1 MSATTTSSI
10 NKSKNGL
17 KEQPQ
22 LSPREKSH
30 MMDHVVAVIL
40 GGGEGKRLYPLT
52 LSLCKP
58 AISFGGK
65 YKLIDVPISN
75 ALNSGCHKIFIL
87 TQFLTSSLN
96 QHILSTYRFD
106 MFSSGFIKL
115 LPAEQKPS
123 NASWFQGTAD
133 AVRQTLNH
141 LLETDAEYFLILS
154 GDQLYSMDFT
164 KMLRYARETDADL
177 VIASLPVPEESVHRL
192 GTLQVNEEGRITAFY
207 EKPNDPAIIKEFRL
221 SSASTENLKITDP
234 SKQFLGSMGIYLF
247 KREVLVELLLKDTR
261 EDFGKHIIPTK
272 VNLGNSYVYVH
283 DGYWEDVG
291 TIETFFQANMDL
303 IKPEPE
309 FNFYEQNN
317 SIFTAHYNLPSAKIS
332 YTQMND
338 VLICEGSIVEA
349 DELSQSILGPRSIVR
364 KGSIIRETYIMGHEF
379 YTPPSRTQHC
389 PDKLEIGEQCILR
402 KCILDKHVCLGKG
415 VQLINKNK
423 LTHYNGNGIFIRDG
437 IIVVAR
443 GTHLPDGFIL

>member
-1 MSATTTSSI
+1 MSATTVHTT
-10 NKSKNGL
+10 NRAKGNLREKS
-17 KEQPQ
+17 Q
-22 LSPREKSH
+22 LSPMEINH
-30 MMDHVVAVIL
+30 LMDNVVTVIL
-40 GGGEGKRLYPLT
+40 GGGEGKRLFPLT
-52 LSLCKP
+52 QSLCKP

-65 YKLIDVPISN
+65 YRLIDVPISN
-75 ALNSGCHKIFIL
+75 AINSGCHKIFIL

-96 QHILSTYRFD
+96 QHILNTYRFD

-164 KMLRYARETDADL
+164 KMLRFAKSTDADL
-177 VIASLPVPEESVHRL
+177 IIASLPVPEESVKRL
-192 GTLQVNEEGRITAFY
+192 GVLQVNEEGRITAFH
-207 EKPNDPAIIKEFRL
+207 EKPQEPEIVNQFRMTDE
-221 SSASTENLKITDP
+221 ACENLGIIDS
-234 SKQFLGSMGIYLF
+234 SKRFLGSMGIYLF
-247 KREVLVELLLKDTR
+247 KRDVLVDLLMKDTR

-272 VNLGNSYVYVH
+272 VNLGNSFVYVH
-283 DGYWEDVG
+283 QDYWEDVG

-303 IKPEPE
+303 IKPQPE
-309 FNFYEQNN
+309 FSFYEPNN
-317 SIFTAHYNLPSAKIS
+317 AIFTARYNLPGAKIY

-338 VLICEGSIVEA
+338 ALVCEGCIVEA
-349 DELSQSILGPRSIVR
+349 DELTQSILGPRSIIR

-389 PDKLEIGEQCILR
+389 PDVLEIGEQCILKR
-402 KCILDKHVCLGKG
+402 CILDKHVSLGKG

-423 LTHYNGNGIFIRDG
+423 LNHYNGNGIFIRDG
-437 IIVVAR
+437 IIIVSR
-443 GTHLPDGFIL
+443 GTQIPDGFIL